1 MHLQRFTRAALA
13 TAAILS
19 FNSAMAFDSADDN
32 GENTLRILGDAEAVR
47 QSAGSAHIVSE
58 TDLETFEY
66 TDINRA
72 LRQVPG
78 VYLQEEDGFGL
89 RPNIGIRGT
98 GTERS
103 GHITLMED
111 GVLIAPAPYA
121 ASSAYYFPTF
131 GRISAIEVL
140 KGPAAIQYGPF
151 TVGGAIN
158 LVSTPI
164 PEAAG
169 GRVDVETGSYSE
181 QRIHALYGS
190 SMENFGWLLETH
202 QHESDGFKNI
212 DLSSDPTGF
221 DKEDWLLKFRINS
234 DASAAIYQQLDVKLQ
249 YSRELS
255 DQSYLGLTDRDFN
268 DDPYRMYLASEM
280 DQMDNEHDQ
289 VVLSY
294 YADLTPDLDFRATV
308 YNNNFKRNW
317 FKTEGLDPDGSA
329 SADDFSR
336 TSWFDVI
343 RAINRGGVMATP
355 YQAVLDGG
363 DTLPGSIELRAN
375 NREYY
380 SRGLQLQFDYNFV
393 TGPAAHKLKV
403 GGRVHEDEEDRFQR
417 FSTWHQENGSLVLD
431 DPGTPGNAGNRVQT
445 ARAQSLF
452 VYDII
457 RFGDL
462 LLTPGIRYETM
473 DLARDNY
480 GNQPLRDDAHLSE
493 RGNDASIWLPGL
505 GANWAVSPKLTL
517 LGGVHKGFSPPGN
530 SPDTDPEESWN
541 YEAGLRYGNNGLY
554 VESIVFYNDYENILG
569 ECTNQSGGSCDI
581 GDQGNKFNGNGA
593 TVKGLELLVS
603 TDLSRSDAY
612 SLPVRFT
619 YTYTDAEFASTFDS
633 EFFGN
638 VSNGDPVPYI
648 PAQLWQASAGFE
660 RAAWSLFANLSFVD
674 EMCTQASCGSFE
686 KTDDHLV
693 LDVAGQYRLS
703 NRITTYFGVD
713 NVTEE
718 DDIIAR
724 QPYGARPDK
733 ARSFKLGL
741 RVDFR

>member
-1 MHLQRFTRAALA
+1 MYLQRFTRSAFAA
-13 TAAILS
+13 AAVLS
-19 FNSAMAFDSADDN
+19 FNSALAFDIADDS
-32 GENTLRILGDAEAVR
+32 GVNTIRILGDAETVR

-89 RPNIGIRGT
+89 RPNIGIRGS

-131 GRISAIEVL
+131 GRINAIEVL

-164 PEAAG
+164 PEMAA
-169 GRVDVETGSYSE
+169 GRVDVEVGSFSE
-181 QRIHALYGS
+181 QRLHAHYGS
-190 SMENFGWLLETH
+190 STENFGWLLETH
-202 QHESDGFKNI
+202 QQESDGFKDI
-212 DLSSDPTGF
+212 DFSSDETGL
-221 DKEDWLLKFRINS
+221 DKEDWMFKFRINS

-249 YSRELS
+249 YSREIS
-255 DQSYLGLTDRDFN
+255 DQSYLGLTDGDFN
-268 DDPYRMYLASEM
+268 DDPYRMYLASEL
-280 DQMDNEHDQ
+280 DEMDNEHDQ

-294 YADLTPDLDFRATV
+294 YADITPALDFRATA
-308 YNNNFKRNW
+308 YHNNFKRNW
-317 FKTEGLDPDGSA
+317 FKTEGLDLDGSA

-336 TSWFDVI
+336 TSWFDVVQEV
-343 RAINRGGVMATP
+343 NQGGALAPT
-355 YQAVLDGG
+355 YQAILDGG
-363 DTLPGSIELRAN
+363 DTLPGAIELRAN
-375 NREYY
+375 NREYF
-380 SRGLQLQFDYNFV
+380 SRGLQLQLDYKFN
-393 TGPAAHKLKV
+393 TGPAAHNLKV
-403 GGRVHEDEEDRFQR
+403 GARIHEDEEDRLQR
-417 FSTWHQENGSLVLD
+417 KSTYHQENGTLVLD
-431 DPGTPGNAGNRVQT
+431 DYGMQGNAGNRVQS
-445 ARAQSLF
+445 AEAKSLF
-452 VYDII
+452 VYDTI

-473 DLARDNY
+473 DLERDNY
-480 GNQPLRDDAHLSE
+480 GNQPLRDPANLSE
-493 RGNDASIWLPGL
+493 RSNDASIWLPGI
-505 GANWAVSPKLTL
+505 GANWALTPKLTL

-554 VESIVFYNDYENILG
+554 LESIVFYNDYENILG

-581 GDQGNKFNGNGA
+581 EDQGNKFNGNGA
-593 TVKGLELLVS
+593 TVKGLEFLASL
-603 TDLSRSDAY
+603 DLSHSDAY
-612 SLPVRFT
+612 SMPARFA

-633 EFFGN
+633 DFFGS

-648 PAQLWQASAGFE
+648 PEQLWQASIGFE
-660 RAAWSLFANLSFVD
+660 KAAWSLFANLSFVD

-686 KTDDHLV
+686 ETEDHLV
-693 LDVAGQYRLS
+693 LDLAGQYRLS
-703 NRITTYFGVD
+703 NRVTTYFGVD

-718 DDIIAR
+718 EDIIAR

-733 ARSFKLGL
+733 ARAFKLGL
-741 RVDFR
+741 RVDF